1 VKMRS
6 LFDVNLLLALFQ
18 PDHVHFERAQEWW
31 KTNEKYGWASCP
43 LTQNGFARILSQQT
57 YRKPMPT
64 AEAIARLAEQIE
76 RTDHEFWPDDVSITD
91 RGVFEPSGILG
102 PNQITDAYLLA
113 LAVKKGGRL
122 ATLDQAVSLRAVRG
136 AELRHLAVL

>member
-1 VKMRS
+1 MRS

-91 RGVFEPSGILG
+91 RGVFEPSGNSLDR
-102 PNQITDAYLLA
+102 NQITDAVFA
-113 LAVKKGGRL
+113 RAGGEKGRPSCH
-122 ATLDQAVSLRAVRG
+122 A
-136 AELRHLAVL
+136 